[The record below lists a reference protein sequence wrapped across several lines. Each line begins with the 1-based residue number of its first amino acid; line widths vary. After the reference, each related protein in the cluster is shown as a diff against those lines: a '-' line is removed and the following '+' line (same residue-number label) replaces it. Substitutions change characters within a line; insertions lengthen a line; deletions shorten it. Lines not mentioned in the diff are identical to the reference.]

1 MDLAY
6 TFNLPINLCNSLIQS
21 KVHPRSSAHPLHLA
35 PLLGEHSY
43 HILPEGGPETQ
54 GKSLIWS
61 HLESKWQQ
69 EDLNLGCLY
78 HCTPTIGTAQGVFYP
93 ALAGFPKS
101 NYC

>member
-43 HILPEGGPETQ
+43 HILPEGEPETQ
-54 GKSLIWS
+54 GKS
-61 HLESKWQQ
+61 
-69 EDLNLGCLY
+69 
-78 HCTPTIGTAQGVFYP
+78 
-93 ALAGFPKS
+93 
-101 NYC
+101 